1 MIITILATP
10 EKFVF
15 FEAFRSGEIHLNL
28 YRLFSNMLY
37 HKSFYHPESSDWVVF
52 IHGAGGSNVVWF
64 KQLRDFKKHFNVLLI
79 DLRGHGKSKMK
90 DITSAD
96 QYRFDEIGR
105 DVIEIMD
112 HLGIEKAHFVGISLG
127 SIVIRA
133 IDRLAPGRA
142 ESIILGGAVVQFSK
156 KITVLVN
163 MALLLHSILPYMWL
177 YKLNARILMPS
188 RRSAQARKLFIQ
200 EAIKLGRAEFR
211 KWLRMSHEIKNQLN
225 EYLHREASAPV
236 LYLMGDR
243 DHMFLPM
250 VMDLVRRHINSS
262 LEIIRN
268 SGHCCNL
275 EQPDAFN
282 NSSILFIKRHSRNR
296 QMNSLQMSAG

>member
-1 MIITILATP
+1 
-10 EKFVF
+10 
-15 FEAFRSGEIHLNL
+15 
-28 YRLFSNMLY
+28 MLY
-37 HKSFYHPESSDWVVF
+37 HKSFLHSESSTWVVF

-127 SIVIRA
+127 SIVIRS

-142 ESIILGGAVVQFSK
+142 ESIILGGAVVQFNK

-163 MALLLHSILPYMWL
+163 TAMLLHSILPYMWL
-177 YKLNARILMPS
+177 YKLNAMILMPS
-188 RRSAQARKLFIQ
+188 RKSAQARKLFIQ
-200 EAIKLGRAEFR
+200 EAIKLGKAEFR
-211 KWLRMSHEIKNQLN
+211 KWLHMSYEIKNQLN
-225 EYLHREASAPV
+225 EFLHREASAPV

-250 VMDLVRRHINSS
+250 VMEIVRNHINSS

-275 EQPDAFN
+275 DQPDAFN
-282 NSSILFIKRHSRNR
+282 NSSILFIKRHSRTR
-296 QMNSLQMSAG
+296 QMKSLQMSAG